1 MVKNNKINIAEIKK
15 YFLKKNIQVNLIK
28 KFNSD
33 ASNKEFT
40 LFDTSHDK
48 YLALSFRNQPKDFK
62 SYINATNSL
71 HALKMPVPPVIY
83 SSRKTVTILMRYLPN
98 DNATKYFKTKYL
110 TTILQ
115 TASNHLTKIRNSK
128 LKFDKI
134 PKKSSDSLRKSAIW
148 GLSLYVEHYKKKI
161 DGYDFILNLL
171 IKNLNNTFKKL
182 SKYKPVLTHGDFF
195 LDNLIFYD
203 DKVWIID
210 HQDLV
215 YDHPQ
220 LDIASLIYDSR
231 RIYSKKIVDN
241 TLYTYL
247 KDIKA
252 SQKQNMID
260 NIHLVSLARNLRVL
274 GAWVYLHQKGKKNY
288 LKSFKKNTWH
298 QINIHLDH
306 LKLYELKDL
315 LGIIFKETIS

>member
-134 PKKSSDSLRKSAIW
+134 PKKASDSLRKSAIW

-171 IKNLNNTFKKL
+171 LKNLKKTFKKI
-182 SKYKPVLTHGDFF
+182 SIYQSILTHGDYF
-195 LDNLIFYD
+195 LDNLIFYKK
-203 DKVWIID
+203 KVWVID
-210 HQDLV
+210 HQDLS
-215 YDHPQ
+215 YDHPL
-220 LDIASLIYDSR
+220 LDIASLVFDAR
-231 RIYSKKIVDN
+231 RIYSKKMTNNILDS
-241 TLYTYL
+241 YL
-247 KDIKA
+247 KNIKPNEKKA
-252 SQKQNMID
+252 MTD
-260 NIHLVSLARNLRVL
+260 DIHLVSLARNLRIL
-274 GAWVYLHQKGKKNY
+274 GAWIYLNKKGKAIY
-288 LKSFKKNTWH
+288 LKNFKQNTWH
-298 QINIHLDH
+298 QINLHIDH
-306 LKLYELKDL
+306 LKLYELRDL
-315 LGIIFKETIS
+315 LGIIHQETS